1 MEDNPPARAIE
12 VYLPEPLITAL
23 DAYGK
28 EHGTGR
34 GRSITALLKDVLT
47 PCDNSAV
54 LPPALPVAQKDMVR
68 LELVKTTNPL
78 YVAYRRSH
86 YIPSRGVVGQQLQYL
101 IFYGNEVV
109 GVIGGASSVYTNEF
123 RDEYFGLSQDKDLKT
138 KQLNSIVN
146 NNIFKLT
153 YPAPNLASIVL
164 SVFIKRI
171 RKDWKTMYGIE
182 VHGIESFVVEERLWS
197 GKKRD
202 GVCYRA
208 ANFELVGIT
217 KGTGSRNVRGRA
229 TNNKSLRAKK
239 LVYCLKIKGK
249 KLNTEEYKTSWGDTK
264 QQAILDKKRKQTIA
278 DPLDVLLKTIQ
289 E

>member
-47 PCDNSAV
+47 PDGVTTVS
-54 LPPALPVAQKDMVR
+54 PPALPVAQKDMVR

-78 YVAYRRSH
+78 YVAYRREH

-101 IFYGNEVV
+101 IFYGNKVV

-171 RKDWKTMYGIE
+171 RKDWKTMYGID
-182 VHGIESFVVEERLWS
+182 VAGIESFVVEERLWNNKTRN
-197 GKKRD
+197 GA
-202 GVCYRA
+202 CYRA
-208 ANFELVGIT
+208 ANFQLVGIT

-239 LVYCLKIKGK
+239 LVYCMKIKGT
-249 KLNTEEYKTSWGDTK
+249 KLNTDEYKTSWGDAK